1 VRSLGAVHAYL
12 ALLTMWKDPRKLAL
26 LAMTAGVYAAGGLV
40 TKYFQIVPGFLDL
53 RPAAVFPLVF
63 GILLGAPAC
72 WGAGLGNLIQDIL
85 GGMFGPGSAVGFAAN
100 FLLAMVAWRVGAAF
114 GLPSLLAG
122 RQRPPGFSRT
132 LLIRTLPA
140 ILLSSAACA
149 LALGWGLDVL
159 GLLPFLVL
167 GNVVFLNNA
176 VFGIVLGPL
185 LLAILGPRVDRW
197 ELGEDL
203 PAARPEL
210 RTLALGLLVLGA
222 GGGFLALNALCL
234 GSLVATSTGVPGVA
248 SVGAAALGLLLLGL
262 ALL

>member
-1 VRSLGAVHAYL
+1 
-12 ALLTMWKDPRKLAL
+12 
-26 LAMTAGVYAAGGLV
+26 
-40 TKYFQIVPGFLDL
+40 
-53 RPAAVFPLVF
+53 
-63 GILLGAPAC
+63 
-72 WGAGLGNLIQDIL
+72 
-85 GGMFGPGSAVGFAAN
+85 MFGPGSAVGFAAN